1 MIFALRRS
9 LLAFGLALAA
19 LGPLRAQPSSAAPV
33 APHEAAPPSAA
44 ARQLCADIRRALF
57 RSGSSLG
64 APINATLRYAGRTI
78 DRREPGS
85 TEVGVTVRLEAT
97 FSYSLG

>member
-1 MIFALRRS
+1 MPGRDT
-9 LLAFGLALAA
+9 
-19 LGPLRAQPSSAAPV
+19 LGYWPRHLTATGTPCDPAHPN
-33 APHEAAPPSAA
+33 AA

-57 RSGSSLG
+57 GSGSAIG
-64 APINATLRYAGRTI
+64 APINATLRYAGRSI

-85 TEVGVTVRLEAT
+85 TEVGVTVRLEAA